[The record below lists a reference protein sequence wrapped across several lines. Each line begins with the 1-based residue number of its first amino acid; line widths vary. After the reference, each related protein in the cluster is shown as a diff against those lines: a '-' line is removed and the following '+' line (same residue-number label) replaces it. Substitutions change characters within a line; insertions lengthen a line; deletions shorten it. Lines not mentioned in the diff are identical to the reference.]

1 MKIVTFNIRTR
12 WDNDGINSFIHR
24 IGLIYEKINEERPD
38 VLAFQEVTERHIDVL
53 IKLFPDYAFCGSGRL
68 EDRTGEGLYT
78 AYLKSRFDLTAE
90 RVFWLSDTPDV
101 PGSRFNCQSIYP
113 RICVYTLLSRKDSG
127 EMFGFYNVHLDYLGM
142 VGHTAPPSKD
152 EVPLDFDF
160 ENFENPR
167 KLALERLFVEMK
179 RDNDQCEKIILGD
192 FNATIEDEALDIVYA
207 EGFEDLTENVGP
219 TFHNFGKAE
228 SLIKID
234 YIFAKQTLRARLQ
247 DASLWL
253 DEKNGIYL
261 SDHYPVA
268 VDFN

>member
-53 IKLFPDYAFCGSGRL
+53 TKLFPDYAFCGSGRL
-68 EDRTGEGLYT
+68 QDRKGEGLYT

-142 VGHTAPPSKD
+142 PGHTAPPSKD
-152 EVPLDFDF
+152 EIPLNFDF
-160 ENFENPR
+160 YNIQNPR
-167 KLALERLFVEMK
+167 KLAIERLLLEMQNEV
-179 RDNDQCEKIILGD
+179 REGEKIILGD
-192 FNATIEDEALDIVYA
+192 FNATADDECLPLLLKAGYV
-207 EGFEDLTENVGP
+207 DLTTSVGP
-219 TFHNFGKAE
+219 TFHNFGKEE
-228 SLIKID
+228 SLMKID
-234 YIFAKQTLRARLQ
+234 YIFAKPSLEKRAKK
-247 DASLWL
+247 AYLWR

-268 VDFN
+268 VEIN